1 MADTKI
7 TKEEFLAWHAAAKTQ
22 PVLDAIEDHMRR
34 HPWMSREQVVEIFR
48 IEALPQDEQ
57 ETHYAMKAKAEL
69 KERLLGVEGIDDALA
84 QKLTDGGVPYFHT
97 IASSLPY
104 EQFHYIAHVMIGSP
118 AAGC

>member
-7 TKEEFLAWHAAAKTQ
+7 TKAEFLARREAVKTQ
-22 PVLDAIEDHMRR
+22 PFLEAIEDHMRR
-34 HPWMSREQVVEIFR
+34 HPWMTREQVVEIFR
-48 IEALPQDEQ
+48 IQALPQDEQ
-57 ETHYAMKAKAEL
+57 ESHYAMKAKEAL
-69 KERLLGVEGIDDALA
+69 KERLIGVDGIDAALA
-84 QKLTDGGVPYFHT
+84 QQLTDGGVPYFHT

>member
-7 TKEEFLAWHAAAKTQ
+7 TKAQFLARREAVREQ
-22 PVLDAIEDHMRR
+22 PTLDAIEEHMRR
-34 HPWMSREQVVEIFR
+34 HPWMTREQVVEIFR
-48 IEALPQDEQ
+48 IEALPQNEQ
-57 ETHYAMKAKAEL
+57 DAHYARQAKEEL
-69 KERLLGVEGIDDALA
+69 RARLLYVDGMDDALA

-104 EQFHYIAHVMIGSP
+104 EQFHEIAHVMIGSP